1 MCKTYEI
8 HDSVTRDILVDNLT
22 FEELAVQFSTYLEF
36 FGEKIIACYREHAEA
51 RPVRISREQEYK
63 SAWINYFGELQAMGN
78 LH

>member
-8 HDSVTRDILVDNLT
+8 QDSVTRDILVDNLT
-22 FEELAVQFSTYLEF
+22 FEELAEQFATYLEF